1 MDLALLVL
9 GWGAVLLGPWIKY
22 AQLGAP
28 YSIETFLL
36 CASMPIAFMTPSFLL
51 GVMSGSRPR
60 QSPPLKPSVLL
71 LAGLSSFLSVALF
84 AMAYAGL
91 AGLDANTAKTLYASQ
106 QVEPIK
112 LYWRL
117 ALLLAPAIPLF
128 LFGALQRA
136 HDHRWRIILIVFL
149 LWVGFILGSRFA
161 ARYDFLCFLTF
172 VIAGS
177 CWMHSRYIW
186 GNKSRAALFAFIGIV
201 CFVAANV
208 VISFF
213 RNAPSASMNEY
224 KSVLA
229 DGQVVL
235 SGIGMPQ
242 LPDAAAYA
250 AGVLDDYVLSNVSR
264 LEIYAESHREPPGY
278 GQVMFYI
285 PAQQLGWD
293 EGAEIKRAVDD
304 MYRVLGIK
312 VNIWATG
319 VRDVH
324 MDFGFLGGICFVFV
338 CGVGYALFNKA
349 AELSVLAG
357 VLGVMLLA
365 FVAFLPFGSIWKSP
379 FLQVGFI
386 VWLCGFV
393 FDAISNQHLTRA
405 ICSNASSR

>member
-9 GWGAVLLGPWIKY
+9 GWSAVLLGPWIKY

-28 YSIETFLL
+28 YSVETFFL
-36 CASMPIAFMTPSFLL
+36 CASMPIAFMAPSFLL
-51 GVMSGSRPR
+51 GVISGTRPR
-60 QSPPLKPSVLL
+60 HSPLVKRSVLL
-71 LAGLSSFLSVALF
+71 LAGLSSFLSVMLF

-91 AGLDANTAKTLYASQ
+91 AGLDANTAKSLYASQ
-106 QVEPIK
+106 QVEPVKI
-112 LYWRL
+112 YWRL

-136 HDHRWRIILIVFL
+136 KEQSWRIILIVFL
-149 LWVGFILGSRFA
+149 VWVGSILSSRFG
-161 ARYDFLCFLTF
+161 ARYDFLCFLTM

-177 CWMHSRYIW
+177 CWMYSSYILA
-186 GNKSRAALFAFIGIV
+186 NKLRVALFAFIGVV

-213 RNAPSASMNEY
+213 RNAPAASMNEY
-224 KSVLA
+224 QSVLA

-264 LEIYAESHREPPGY
+264 FEIYADGHREEPAY

-304 MYRVLGIK
+304 MYRVLGVT

-324 MDFGFLGGICFVFV
+324 MDFGLLGSFCFVFV
-338 CGVGYALFNKA
+338 CGVGYAFCNKA
-349 AELSVLAG
+349 AEFSVLAG
-357 VLGVMLLA
+357 VCGVMLLA
-365 FVAFLPFGSIWKSP
+365 FAVFLPFGSLWKSP
-379 FLQVGFI
+379 FLQVGFL
-386 VWLCGFV
+386 VWLGGFA
-393 FDAISNQHLTRA
+393 FDAISNQVLTKA
-405 ICSNASSR
+405 ICNSASSQ